1 MKKQKSERY
10 YKVWY
15 RIFYPIF
22 RLISRIKYGIKG
34 VKPKKYKEPILVFSN
49 HTTDMD
55 FICVSSYIKNH
66 MYFVCSQHVL
76 GMGLLGKLL
85 KRWFNPIAVYK
96 GSKKQK
102 EVMDILRRVKK
113 GSSVLIFPEGKISH
127 DGLSTKLDVSV
138 GKLAKM
144 VKCKIVT
151 FRTEGGYF
159 KQPRWQNYNNKGKL
173 FSHGIVGEYDVDT
186 IQQLSPEE
194 ITDLIN
200 RDLFV
205 DAYQL
210 QESKQKSFKLKKG
223 VLDVTRY
230 FSVCPNCKEI
240 GEMQSTKKEIT
251 CKCGYKLTLDN
262 KFYLHETSIASSSAV
277 KTFKEWNNLQQSVIK
292 EMFNK
297 QKNISESDVGLYE
310 IGEAHESRKIC
321 QGNLL
326 GSTKGLTLGNQQF
339 NFDKMEGLEV
349 LSGGSSLVFAYDG
362 VHYEMKAQKASLV
375 IFLEYYNFSVA

>member
-22 RLISRIKYGIKG
+22 RLVSRIKYGIKG
-34 VKPKKYKEPILVFSN
+34 VKPKKYDEPVLVFCN

-55 FICVSSYIKNH
+55 FLCVTSYIKNH

-76 GMGLLGKLL
+76 GMGILGKLL

-102 EVMDILRRVKK
+102 EVMDIIRRIKK
-113 GSSVLIFPEGKISH
+113 GNSILIFPEGKISH
-127 DGLSTKLDVSV
+127 NGLSASLDVSV

-159 KQPRWQNYNNKGKL
+159 KQPRWQNYSNKGKL
-173 FSHGIVGEYDVDT
+173 FSHGIVGEYDVET
-186 IQQLSPEE
+186 IQNLTAEE
-194 ITDLIN
+194 ITDIIN
-200 RDLFV
+200 RDLYV
-205 DAYQL
+205 DAYAI
-210 QESKQKSFKLKKG
+210 QETKQKDFKLKKG

-230 FSVCPNCKEI
+230 YSICPNCKQI
-240 GEMQSTKKEIT
+240 GQMQSTQKEIV

-262 KFYLHETSIASSSAV
+262 KFYLHEGEIIANNAV
-277 KTFKEWNNLQQSVIK
+277 KTFKEWDALQQSVIK
-292 EMFNK
+292 TMFDSK
-297 QKNISESDVGLYE
+297 KVLTESNVVLYE
-310 IGEAHESRKIC
+310 VGEAHQSRRIC
-321 QGNLL
+321 QGELTGNVI
-326 GSTKGLTLGNQQF
+326 GLSICNHR
-339 NFDKMEGLEV
+339 FDFIKIEGLEV
-349 LSGGSSLVFAYDG
+349 LSGGSSLIFAHEG
-362 VHYEMKAQKASLV
+362 NHYELKVERASLV
-375 IFLEYYNFSVA
+375 AFLEYYNFSVA